1 MKDKREFLRLSEIWD
16 LNYKIIEL
24 EDIKKSSINS
34 LTVDISGGGVRFEA
48 NKKIPEGTMLLLELK
63 SKHFPSP
70 IIAVAKSVWCKKAK
84 KKDKFEVGLQFW
96 WTGWKDNDSQDAVSE
111 HIVKSLL
118 DLANKEITP
127 KSQKSK
133 SKTSRAQ
140 TKPDK

>member
-1 MKDKREFLRLSEIWD
+1 MKDKRGFLRLSEIWD
-16 LNYKIIEL
+16 LNYKIIDL

-34 LTVDISGGGVRFEA
+34 LTVNISGGGVRFEA
-48 NKKIPEGTMLLLELK
+48 NEKIPEGTMLLLELK

-84 KKDKFEVGLQFW
+84 KKDTFEVGLQFW

-111 HIVKSLL
+111 HIVTSLL

-127 KSQKSK
+127 KSQKSN